1 MIIFVV
7 VFNVLLSLVCLF
19 VAWQLWNLRLALA
32 ITADVVALFER
43 DTYNALHGAP
53 NAISQGQLGVSNLRA
68 SYQQLEIQLQRVQ
81 QILALL
87 GLAQRVLRIAV
98 RSSTRL
104 NQRNQVDRLLRR
116 SQLRRLRRQRRSR
129 K

>member
-7 VFNVLLSLVCLF
+7 VFNVLLSLLCLY
-19 VAWQLWNLRLALA
+19 VAWQLWNLRRALA

-53 NAISQGQLGVSNLRA
+53 NAISQGQLGVGNLRV

-87 GLAQRVLRIAV
+87 GLAQRVLRIAI

-104 NQRNQVDRLLRR
+104 HQRNQVDRLVRR

>member
-7 VFNVLLSLVCLF
+7 VFNVLLSLICLY

-32 ITADVVALFER
+32 ITADIVALFER

-53 NAISQGQLGVSNLRA
+53 NAISQGQLGVSNLRV

-98 RSSTRL
+98 RSSIRL